1 MSISSLQLGGEI
13 VRRAHAKGHS
23 VSNLSLQKIAYFTH
37 GWNLALFNE
46 PLVTEQ
52 FEAWKFGPVLPTLYH
67 SFKPFGSSAIP
78 ATHTFVEAIPPLED
92 ASLEASLIDR
102 IVEVYGGFSSF
113 QLVELS
119 HRADGPWYPVYH
131 DDSTV
136 NGEIDNDM
144 IRDYFVSLSGKNR

>member
-1 MSISSLQLGGEI
+1 MSIQSLQLGGEI
-13 VRRAHAKGHS
+13 VRRAHAKGHN
-23 VSNLSLQKIAYFTH
+23 VSNLSLQKLAYFCH
-37 GWNLALFNE
+37 GWNLALFNK

-52 FEAWKFGPVLPTLYH
+52 FEAWKFGPVLPSLYH

-78 ATHTFVEAIPPLED
+78 ANHTFLETIPRIDGE
-92 ASLEASLIDR
+92 SLEASLIDR
-102 IVEVYGGFSSF
+102 IVDVYGGFSSF

-136 NGEIDNDM
+136 NGEIGNDK
-144 IRDYFVSLSGKNR
+144 IREYFAGLSNRKP